1 MAGEEDPR
9 MQNFIHSV
17 ALMASLMALV
27 AGLWQDWEVL
37 TTVKRMLI
45 SYLVFYFFGSFLS
58 LAIRAI
64 PFLEGQGERRDVIK
78 PIDRSSDR

>member
-1 MAGEEDPR
+1 
-9 MQNFIHSV
+9 MQNFIHNV

-37 TTVKRMLI
+37 FTVKRMLI
-45 SYLVFYFFGSFLS
+45 SYLMFFFFGSFLS

-64 PFLEGQGERRDVIK
+64 PFLEGHREIRDASKSIN
-78 PIDRSSDR
+78 RSSDS

>member
-1 MAGEEDPR
+1 MAGKENPSMR
-9 MQNFIHSV
+9 SFIHNI

-37 TTVKRMLI
+37 TTVKRMLV
-45 SYLVFYFFGSFLS
+45 SYLMFFFFGSFLS

-64 PFLEGQGERRDVIK
+64 PFLEGNREIRDAGKSINRK
-78 PIDRSSDR
+78 SDA